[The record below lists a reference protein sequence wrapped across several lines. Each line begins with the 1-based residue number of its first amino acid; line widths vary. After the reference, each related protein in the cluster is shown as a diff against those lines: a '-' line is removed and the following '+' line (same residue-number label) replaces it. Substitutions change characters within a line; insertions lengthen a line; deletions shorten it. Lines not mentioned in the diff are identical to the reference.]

1 MVSLLCNFALISN
14 MYLFRENTP
23 VSNHNL
29 QIFVQLNTDLF
40 KVLRDSLIYSD
51 LYPPCQIKGVSIFR
65 ARLSPRPRHRSVPS
79 AYALHAAAQT
89 APMRM
94 GPVDSKEH
102 AVKRALVVFVSCC
115 CLPLIDTMITPI
127 FSVRIPLKRYETA
140 RTRKQCF
147 SHFVT

>member
-51 LYPPCQIKGVSIFR
+51 LYPPC
-65 ARLSPRPRHRSVPS
+65 
-79 AYALHAAAQT
+79 
-89 APMRM
+89 
-94 GPVDSKEH
+94 
-102 AVKRALVVFVSCC
+102 
-115 CLPLIDTMITPI
+115 
-127 FSVRIPLKRYETA
+127 
-140 RTRKQCF
+140 
-147 SHFVT
+147 